1 MSEYLEG
8 PSQKPAIYCLTGVL
22 MHVGPDANHGHYIAH
37 IQVCS
42 RDISPSFYVEIW
54 QELDTGAWFKFS
66 DETVVPLAGKV
77 KLGVQE
83 DEGVKKVVHVAMI
96 S

>member
-1 MSEYLEG
+1 MSEYLD
-8 PSQKPAIYCLTGVL
+8 PSKKPAIYCLTGVL

-42 RDISPSFYVEIW
+42 SQMCSSFNAKIL

-66 DETVVPLAGKV
+66 DETVVPLAGKI

-83 DEGVKKVVHVAMI
+83 DDGIKKVSCLHDFLK
-96 S
+96 

>member
-1 MSEYLEG
+1 MLSRRRRIFLTNFHRFQYDQALGRKKKLNSNIQFPEELDMSEYLEG

-42 RDISPSFYVEIW
+42 
-54 QELDTGAWFKFS
+54 
-66 DETVVPLAGKV
+66 
-77 KLGVQE
+77 
-83 DEGVKKVVHVAMI
+83 
-96 S
+96 

>member
-1 MSEYLEG
+1 MLG
-8 PSQKPAIYCLTGVL
+8 RMPIMDIILLT
-22 MHVGPDANHGHYIAH
+22 
-37 IQVCS
+37 S
-42 RDISPSFYVEIW
+42 RSAPDISPSFYVEIW

-83 DEGVKKVVHVAMI
+83 DEGVKKVVHVTMI